1 METKMCK
8 PVKDI
13 DFANIADKIK
23 EYTKLEKLLKASY
36 IHELELFSTNID
48 GYAVKF
54 GCKDDELKNAIQG
67 VLECRLEILEG
78 ELNVLG
84 YTMEAEPKEV
94 KVHVNELKGGND
106 EKAGSN
112 QRTKYKE
119 R

>member
-13 DFANIADKIK
+13 DFVNIADKVK

-36 IHELELFSTNID
+36 IHELEFFSTNID

-54 GCKDDELKNAIQG
+54 SCKDDEFKNAIQNIF
-67 VLECRLEILEG
+67 ERRLEILEG

-84 YTMEAEPKEV
+84 YTMQEEPKEI
-94 KVHVNELKGGND
+94 KYAVNELKELFD
-106 EKAGSN
+106 E
-112 QRTKYKE
+112 
-119 R
+119 

>member
-13 DFANIADKIK
+13 DFVKIADKVK

-54 GCKDDELKNAIQG
+54 GCKDDELKDALQG
-67 VLECRLEILEG
+67 ILERRLEILEG

-84 YTMEAEPKEV
+84 YTMEDEPKEIE
-94 KVHVNELKGGND
+94 VHVNYLKGGSD
-106 EKAGSN
+106 E
-112 QRTKYKE
+112 
-119 R
+119 

>member
-13 DFANIADKIK
+13 DFVNIADKVK

-36 IHELELFSTNID
+36 ISELELFSTNIN

-54 GCKDDELKNAIQG
+54 GCKDDELKDAIQG
-67 VLECRLEILEG
+67 ILERRLEILEG

-84 YTMEAEPKEV
+84 YTMEDEPKEWQY
-94 KVHVNELKGGND
+94 HVNVSKGESND
-106 EKAGSN
+106 
-112 QRTKYKE
+112 
-119 R
+119 

>member
-1 METKMCK
+1 MCK

-84 YTMEAEPKEV
+84 YTMQEEPKEI
-94 KVHVNELKGGND
+94 KYAVNELEEYFD
-106 EKAGSN
+106 E
-112 QRTKYKE
+112 
-119 R
+119 